1 MTNGKV
7 FNRWWIVVGAIL
19 IQLCLGAIYAWS
31 VFRKPLEKE
40 PITLRSVPISDI
52 EQVEI
57 IDRKQKEPIF
67 ETVIKDSIIK
77 TGNRIKVFL
86 KEKKIEGEFISVVE
100 EEIKMKTGLTPTQ
113 ATLPFAL
120 VLIFFALATII
131 GGRWQDKKGPRL
143 IATFGGILLGCGLI
157 LSGLLHSFP
166 GIVIFYGIMSGI
178 GIGLAYVCP
187 ISTGVKWFP
196 DMRGLITGISV
207 AGFGAGSLIVAP
219 IARSL
224 IDRVNVFNTFLILG
238 ISFIILVIIGAQ
250 ILRNP
255 PEGYKPEGWTPP
267 PKSTA
272 TAYGYTPGEMLAT
285 SQFYLIWLIYFFGC
299 ATGLMIIGQT
309 SPIGQELAKVSKE
322 TAAIAV
328 SVLAIFNA
336 LGRIFWGK
344 ISDALG
350 RLRTL
355 FLIFLICGIAVLLY
369 NLIATLPT
377 YYWIGISLVGL
388 CFGGYLAIFPAV
400 TADFYGTRNV
410 GVNYGFVF
418 TAYGVGGLLG
428 NIFAPQVLEK
438 TKSYNLAF
446 LVAGILCLLGAII
459 TFMIKQPKK
468 EATNDIPDCSGAIH
482 RTKDRKSDKSDRY
495 I

>member
-1 MTNGKV
+1 MNKV

-40 PITLRSVPISDI
+40 PINLRLIPISDI
-52 EQVEI
+52 EQVEV
-57 IDRKQKEPIF
+57 IDRKQKEPTF
-67 ETVIKDSIIK
+67 EIVIKDSIVK
-77 TGNRIKVFL
+77 TGNRIRLSLKSKKV
-86 KEKKIEGEFISVVE
+86 EGEFISATE
-100 EEIKMKTGLTPTQ
+100 EEIKMMTGFTPTQ
-113 ATLPFAL
+113 ATLPLAL

-143 IATFGGILLGCGLI
+143 VATIGGILLGLGLV
-157 LSGLLHSFP
+157 LAGLAKN
-166 GIVIFYGIMSGI
+166 FYGIAISYGVISGI

-207 AGFGAGSLIVAP
+207 AGFGAGALIVAP
-219 IARSL
+219 IARNL
-224 IDRVNVFNTFLILG
+224 IDKVNVFNTFLILG
-238 ISFIILVIIGAQ
+238 IVFIILVLIGAQ

-255 PEGYKPEGWTPP
+255 PEGYKPAGWLPP
-267 PKSTA
+267 STSTA
-272 TAYGYTPGEMLAT
+272 SAYGYTPKEMFST
-285 SQFYLIWLIYFFGC
+285 VQFYLIWLIYFFGC

-309 SPIGQELAKVSKE
+309 SPIGQEMAKYSAK
-322 TAAIAV
+322 TATFGV

-336 LGRIFWGK
+336 LGRIFWGRV
-344 ISDALG
+344 SDAFG

-355 FLIFLICGIAVLLY
+355 LIIFLICGIAVLLY
-369 NLIATLPT
+369 NLITTIPF

-388 CFGGYLAIFPAV
+388 CFGGYLAIFPAI
-400 TADFYGTRNV
+400 TADFYGTKNV

-446 LVAGILCLLGAII
+446 LVAGILCLLGAIM
-459 TFMIKQPKK
+459 TFTIKQPKK
-468 EATNDIPDCSGAIH
+468 KI
-482 RTKDRKSDKSDRY
+482 
-495 I
+495 

>member
-1 MTNGKV
+1 MEAKRT
-7 FNRWWIVVGAIL
+7 NRWLIMVGAII

-31 VFRKPLEKE
+31 VFRKPLQGE
-40 PITLRSVPISDI
+40 P
-52 EQVEI
+52 
-57 IDRKQKEPIF
+57 
-67 ETVIKDSIIK
+67 
-77 TGNRIKVFL
+77 L
-86 KEKKIEGEFISVVE
+86 K
-100 EEIKMKTGLTPTQ
+100 LTATQ

-120 VLIFFALATII
+120 VLISFAVATII

-143 IATFGGILLGCGLI
+143 VATVGGILLGLGLI
-157 LSGLLHSFP
+157 AAGITKSFL
-166 GIVIFYGIMSGI
+166 GIVLSYGIISGI

-207 AGFGAGSLIVAP
+207 AGFGAGALISAP
-219 IARSL
+219 VARSL
-224 IDRVNVFNTFLILG
+224 IDSVNVFNTFIILGVVFLIL
-238 ISFIILVIIGAQ
+238 VVAGAQ

-255 PEGYKPEGWTPP
+255 PEGYRPEGWTPP
-267 PKSTA
+267 KTSTA
-272 TAYGYTPGEMLAT
+272 TTYGYTPKEMLAT

-309 SPIGQELAKVSKE
+309 SPIGQELAKLTKE

-344 ISDALG
+344 VSDSLG

-355 FLIFLICGIAVLLY
+355 FLMFLICGIAVLLF
-369 NLIATLPT
+369 NLIATLPI

-400 TADFYGTRNV
+400 TADFYGTKNV
-410 GVNYGFVF
+410 GVNYGLLF
-418 TAYGVGGLLG
+418 TAYGIGGLLG

-459 TFMIKQPKK
+459 TFLIKQPKR
-468 EATNDIPDCSGAIH
+468 E
-482 RTKDRKSDKSDRY
+482 
-495 I
+495 